1 MFRFFNEISTQK
13 KLLEI
18 GLKYVFLVIEAMYNM
33 QQGECSVPIFFL
45 VERSAKTFVD
55 KNWKFIDLLTH
66 IDKNVN
72 HLVAKSVDS
81 DADSEE
87 SEEYEIF
94 SELDWTFTYRGR
106 TK

>member
-1 MFRFFNEISTQK
+1 
-13 KLLEI
+13 
-18 GLKYVFLVIEAMYNM
+18 M

-45 VERSAKTFVD
+45 VGRSAKTFVD